1 MRQRAA
7 IGGLLLL
14 APMGGRRPCAA
25 NAGQNFQV
33 LFDRESSVTP
43 SEAGGSAGM
52 TAIVAGYLV
61 QSS

>member
-1 MRQRAA
+1 MGCYSSLPWA
-7 IGGLLLL
+7 GGG
-14 APMGGRRPCAA
+14 PVPP

-52 TAIVAGYLV
+52 TAMVAGYLV
-61 QSS
+61 PSS

>member
-1 MRQRAA
+1 
-7 IGGLLLL
+7 
-14 APMGGRRPCAA
+14 MGGRRPCAA

-52 TAIVAGYLV
+52 TAMVAGYLAP
-61 QSS
+61 SS